1 MSASHDR
8 GVDLNTRL
16 HILLPLLALAAGCA
30 ANEPRPV
37 ARSGGAYV
45 EEITSTVPR
54 DSLLQTPHCLVR

>member
-1 MSASHDR
+1 M
-8 GVDLNTRL
+8 
-16 HILLPLLALAAGCA
+16 
-30 ANEPRPV
+30 